1 MKEVM
6 KMNYFTKET
15 FKVFN
20 VDGLESRMK
29 EIRKEIQPVFEEIHD
44 TIIEDLNKQSGY
56 LNEFHIAQHLRR
68 TVHPPES
75 TWCAF
80 GGDKR
85 GYKKYPHFQIQ
96 INEEFIFFAF
106 AMIDN
111 PKYEIPIAE
120 NLIKNSDL
128 WKAFGPDFKI
138 MKDHTK
144 TDIVEYTEDNMLA
157 ALNRVINVKKGEIMV
172 GRIIESDSPFLDN
185 NKAQIAFIKDTYHL
199 LIPLY
204 KLALETHME
213 FEKK

>member
-1 MKEVM
+1 
-6 KMNYFTKET
+6 
-15 FKVFN
+15 
-20 VDGLESRMK
+20 
-29 EIRKEIQPVFEEIHD
+29 
-44 TIIEDLNKQSGY
+44 
-56 LNEFHIAQHLRR
+56 
-68 TVHPPES
+68 
-75 TWCAF
+75 
-80 GGDKR
+80 
-85 GYKKYPHFQIQ
+85 
-96 INEEFIFFAF
+96 
-106 AMIDN
+106 MIDN

-199 LIPLY
+199 LMPLY